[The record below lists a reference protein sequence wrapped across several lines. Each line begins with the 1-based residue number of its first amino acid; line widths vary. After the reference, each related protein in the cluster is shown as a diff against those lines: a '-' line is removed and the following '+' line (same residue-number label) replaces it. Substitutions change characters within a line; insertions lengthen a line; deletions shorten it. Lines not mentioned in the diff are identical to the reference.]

1 MCSSL
6 SRSCKTKKIKNS
18 LKVGQSFI
26 QIFLKNLIEHFRIE
40 TPNILRVVPKINL
53 SDSLIY
59 NGSHASCLIDLLSL
73 ETNMSDSDSY
83 KIRHSFDRSKKG
95 SLRDEF
101 IKCYMYMLTQE
112 NDSYL
117 YYDLTEAMILQ
128 IIRTFPDYGST
139 KT

>member
-1 MCSSL
+1 MARAL
-6 SRSCKTKKIKNS
+6 SKIF
-18 LKVGQSFI
+18 V
-26 QIFLKNLIEHFRIE
+26 KNLIEHFRIE

-59 NGSHASCLIDLLSL
+59 NGSHASCLIDFLSL

-95 SLRDEF
+95 SQRDEF